1 MPFTLRQMCIWTQH
15 ANWWLLYQ
23 VPQGN
28 LLYHYSTQAVNL
40 GSILHGF
47 TYRTVYRTLCFSVK
61 CPSFLEHLS
70 RLSCQYPSHLSH
82 HWIILPSGHESWPL
96 AYAFCKTFPLGIGL
110 FFWVLFLFW
119 IIIIGKLLPLMRWA
133 SIPSSD
139 FLHHYRIPSP
149 MHCFLVHVL

>member
-40 GSILHGF
+40 GSIPHGF

-70 RLSCQYPSHLSH
+70 QFSCQYPSHLSH
-82 HWIILPSGHESWPL
+82 HWIILSSGHESWPSSSFSAE
-96 AYAFCKTFPLGIGL
+96 AYNVRVVGRGEFESPKPPKRHIKHELNAHLSTPLVFTL
-110 FFWVLFLFW
+110 PFLLWYPSNKLYVVL
-119 IIIIGKLLPLMRWA
+119 
-133 SIPSSD
+133 
-139 FLHHYRIPSP
+139 
-149 MHCFLVHVL
+149 